1 MALEIGN
8 GWNRT
13 SQKGTTYQSLNIKKE
28 AAPLIA
34 SGDYYFMMC
43 KLSYKSSAEAPD
55 YSIFATLKEEN
66 KNSTNTR
73 VQNTGSNTY
82 QQDPLR

>member
-1 MALEIGN
+1 MALEIGS

-13 SQKGTTYQSLNIKKE
+13 SQKGTTYQSLSIKKE

-43 KLSYKSSAEAPD
+43 KVSSKQSQEAPD
-55 YSIFATLKEEN
+55 FSIFATLKEEN
-66 KNSTNTR
+66 KNSTNAR
-73 VQNTGSNTY
+73 AQNSGITTY